1 MPPQYDKLLILDL
14 DETLI
19 HTTNEPKGRTPDFQ
33 VFHYGVYKRPGVE
46 DFLST
51 CIAWFNMGVWT
62 SASADYAGKIIQ
74 HLFPEP
80 AQLRFVFTRKDCG
93 LRFDYSIGMHRIVKP
108 LKKLKKQGYSL
119 KKTLVIDDS
128 PGTFVENY
136 GNAIL
141 VQKYLGNEEDEELFL
156 LLKYLETIASA
167 KNVRK
172 IEKGNWR
179 EQV

>member
-19 HTTNEPKGRTPDFQ
+19 HCTNKPQGRTPDFQ
-33 VFHYGVYKRPGVE
+33 VCHYGVYKRPGVE
-46 DFLST
+46 DFLAT
-51 CIAWFNMGVWT
+51 CSAWFDTGVWT
-62 SASADYAGKIIQ
+62 SASADYASKIIQ
-74 HLFPEP
+74 YLFPEP
-80 AQLRFVFTRKDCG
+80 AQLQFVFTRQDCG
-93 LRFDYSIGMHRIVKP
+93 LRFDYSIGMYRIVKP
-108 LKKLKKQGYSL
+108 LRKIKKRGYSL

-128 PGTFVENY
+128 PGTFIENN

-141 VQKYLGNEEDEELFL
+141 VRKYLGDKEDEELFL

-172 IEKGNWR
+172 IEKRNWR
-179 EQV
+179 SQV